1 MQLIH
6 SECVFVHEQSDA
18 ASVCPRPVS
27 GLPIEATQQ
36 SLARVR
42 STLSRLW
49 CEDLILVASHESVG
63 THRPDICVGAREI
76 TGVFFR
82 CLERVRMCAC
92 VFVCCQRAQHE

>member
-1 MQLIH
+1 MQPIR
-6 SECVFVHEQSDA
+6 SECVFVQERSDA

-27 GLPIEATQQ
+27 GSLIEAAQQ

-49 CEDLILVASHESVG
+49 CEDLILVTSHESAG
-63 THRPDICVGAREI
+63 TRIYADICVGAGES

-82 CLERVRMCAC
+82 CLERVCMCA
-92 VFVCCQRAQHE
+92 